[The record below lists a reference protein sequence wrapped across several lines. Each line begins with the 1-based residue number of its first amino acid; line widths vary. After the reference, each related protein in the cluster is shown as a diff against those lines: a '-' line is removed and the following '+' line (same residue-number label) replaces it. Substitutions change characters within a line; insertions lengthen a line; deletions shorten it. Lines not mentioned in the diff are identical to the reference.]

1 MTKQWYIIQIIPG
14 NEEKVRIELLK
25 RIQEFKFQDFFGD
38 ILIPEAKPVSS
49 FSTLEEKSEML
60 FPGYMIV
67 SLVPDP
73 EFFRLVK
80 TIPRVIRFLG
90 GESPIPLS
98 TEEVDRIVAQVKGEV
113 KIIKQQE
120 VLFTVGKEV
129 EVISGPFSGFSGII
143 HNIDDIKQRLVVMV
157 SIFNRL
163 TPVEIMFDQ
172 VKM

>member
-14 NEEKVRIELLK
+14 NEEKVKSEILK
-25 RIQEFKFQDFFGD
+25 RIQELKMQDFFGD
-38 ILIPEAKPVSS
+38 ILIPEAKQISS
-49 FSTLEEKSEML
+49 FSTLEEKSEQL

-67 SLVPDP
+67 SLVPEP

-80 TIPRVIRFLG
+80 TVPRVIRFLG

-98 TEEVDRIVAQVKGEV
+98 IEEVERIVAQVKGEV
-113 KIIKQQE
+113 KVIKQQE
-120 VLFTVGKEV
+120 ILFVVGREV
-129 EVISGPFSGFSGII
+129 EIISGPFSGFSGII
-143 HNIDDIKQRLVVMV
+143 NSVDDIKQRLVVMV

-172 VKM
+172 VKT